1 VPNIYPGD
9 PAPWF
14 TAPTRAN
21 PRFVFSSVAGR
32 YVVLMFVPAYADPAA
47 QGAIKAVM
55 ARRKVFNDDKVA
67 LFGVTG
73 DAGDVIDARIQDSV
87 PGIRWFF
94 DPQGEVRGLYDGDPE
109 WLAKDGGWFLIDPS
123 LRIMA
128 LGRLDQTDGLIDYLE
143 KLPVPDLH
151 AGTPVMAPVLIAPR
165 IFEPEFC
172 KQLIEFYDREG
183 GAASGFMR
191 EVDGKTVAVHDES
204 HKRRSD
210 VLIEEEDLKTQC
222 RLRIVRRLT
231 PEVKKAFQ
239 FEATRMERYL
249 IACYEDR
256 NQGMF
261 RPHRDNTTS
270 GTAHRKFAVSL
281 NLNAED
287 YEGGDLRFPEFG
299 QRTYRP
305 PTGGAVV
312 FSCSLL
318 HEATPVTKGRRFVFV
333 PFLYDEAGAR
343 VREANMQFVDP
354 SIQGYKAGLDADE
367 DEGEAVP
374 AAG

>member
-1 VPNIYPGD
+1 MPNLYPGD

-32 YVVLMFVPAYADPAA
+32 YIVLMFVTSHGSDSAQAA
-47 QGAIKAVM
+47 LKAV
-55 ARRKVFNDDKVA
+55 RGQRKLFDDDRVA

-73 DAGDVIDARIQDSV
+73 DPADVVDARIKDEV

-94 DPQGEVRGLYDGDPE
+94 DAEGEVRKAYDDDAGE
-109 WLAKDGGWFLIDPS
+109 RLADGGWYLIDPS

-128 LGRLDQTDGLIDYLE
+128 SGPLSHTDGLL
-143 KLPVPDLH
+143 KMLAGLPAPDLH
-151 AGTPVMAPVLIAPR
+151 AGTTVMAPVLIVPR

-172 KQLIEFYDREG
+172 KKLIEVYDREG
-183 GAASGFMR
+183 GNVSGFMR

-210 VLIEEEDLKTQC
+210 CLIEDEELKTQC
-222 RLRIVRRLT
+222 RVRIVRRLV

-249 IACYEDR
+249 VACYEDKKL
-256 NQGMF
+256 GMF

-281 NLNAED
+281 NLNAEE
-287 YEGGDLRFPEFG
+287 YEGGDLRFGEFG
-299 QRTYRP
+299 SRTYRP

-343 VREANMQFVDP
+343 LREANMHLVEE
-354 SIQGYKAGLDADE
+354 SIQGYRAGTVPDKP
-367 DEGEAVP
+367 EAV
-374 AAG
+374 AAES

>member
-1 VPNIYPGD
+1 MPNLFPGD

-32 YVVLMFVPAYADPAA
+32 YIVLAFVPSYAEEGAQAA
-47 QGAIKAVM
+47 MKAVR
-55 ARRKVFNDDKVA
+55 AQRKLFDDEKVA
-67 LFGVTG
+67 LFWVTA
-73 DAGDVIDARIQDSV
+73 DAGDQVDARVKDEV

-94 DPQGEVRGLYDGDPE
+94 DSDGEVRKLYDGPE
-109 WLAKDGGWFLIDPS
+109 ERLAAGGWFLIDPA
-123 LRIMA
+123 LRIIATGPLSHTNELLRIVAA
-128 LGRLDQTDGLIDYLE
+128 L
-143 KLPVPDLH
+143 PPADLH
-151 AGTPVMAPVLIAPR
+151 AGTPVMAPVLIVPR

-172 KQLIEFYDREG
+172 KRLIELYDREG
-183 GAASGFMR
+183 GTVSGFMR

-210 VLIEEEDLKTQC
+210 CLVEDEELKSQC
-222 RLRIVRRLT
+222 RARIVRRLI

-249 IACYEDR
+249 VACYEDKKL
-256 NQGMF
+256 GMF

-281 NLNAED
+281 NLNTEE

-299 QRTYRP
+299 SRTYRP

-333 PFLYDEAGAR
+333 PFLYDEEGAR
-343 VREANMQFVDP
+343 IREANMDRVDE
-354 SIQGYKAGLDADE
+354 SLKGYRANSRADKP
-367 DEGEAVP
+367 EA
-374 AAG
+374 ASAES